1 VYHDWPLNPLK
12 PHFSH
17 TFIILLE
24 LFTLLGLMLLVVPLK
39 LAGLYAAG
47 AGAMITLQTG
57 F

>member
-1 VYHDWPLNPLK
+1 
-12 PHFSH
+12 
-17 TFIILLE
+17 
-24 LFTLLGLMLLVVPLK
+24 MLLVVPLK